1 MIAAIPLTIVPL
13 ILFNLVAFG
22 YVDLAHGAGDPWAT
36 EIFSLRMISGARW
49 SLPLGDLLI
58 VFGIVMLFFEVMKAA
73 RASSRTIANHGL
85 STVALIL
92 YIVEFIVLAPAAH
105 SVFFILTAIALF
117 DVVAGFSI
125 TIRTAAR
132 DVTFG
137 RGI

>member
-1 MIAAIPLTIVPL
+1 MIAAIPLTIIPL
-13 ILFNLVAFG
+13 ILFNLVAYGTIGF
-22 YVDLAHGAGDPWAT
+22 AGAGGDPWAH
-36 EIFSLRMISGARW
+36 EIFSLQMISGARW

-58 VFGIVMLFFEVMKAA
+58 VFAILMLFFEVMKAA
-73 RASSRTIANHGL
+73 RASSRTIANHAL

-105 SVFFILTAIALF
+105 SVFFILTVIALF

-137 RGI
+137 RVM